1 MGSRAVIITGGRILA
16 TLVSEQLQ
24 SDDIIIG
31 VDKGLEF
38 LDAEGIEP
46 QYIVGD
52 FDSVSPI
59 IYRKFKEKSHIPIR
73 EYNPVKDASDTEIAV
88 RLALELRCKEI
99 LILGGTGTR
108 LDHVWANVQ
117 VLQIPYAQG
126 VNAAILDE
134 YNKIE
139 LIPKFKILSRDD
151 LYGEYFSVFSLGG
164 NVEGLSICGAKYN
177 LDNTTLCPHNSLSV
191 SNVVEEEFVEIRY
204 EKGLLILMQTKE
216 L

>member
-1 MGSRAVIITGGRILA
+1 MGSRVVIISGGRISA

-24 SDDIIIG
+24 SDDVIIG

-52 FDSVSPI
+52 FDSVSPT
-59 IYRKFKEKSHIPIR
+59 IYQKFKEKSHIPIR

-88 RLALELRCKEI
+88 RLALELGCEEI
-99 LILGGTGTR
+99 LIIGGTGTR

-117 VLQIPYAQG
+117 VLQIPYAQN
-126 VNAAILDE
+126 VKAVILDE

-139 LIPKFKILSRDD
+139 LIPKIKVLYRVD
-151 LYGEYFSVFSLGG
+151 LYGEYFSLFSLGE
-164 NVEGLSICGAKYN
+164 NVEGLSIRGAKYN

-191 SNVVEEEFVEIRY
+191 SNVVEEECVEIRY
-204 EKGLLILMQTKE
+204 EKGILILMQTKE

>member
-1 MGSRAVIITGGRILA
+1 MESRAVIISGGRISA
-16 TLVSEQLQ
+16 TVVSEQLQ

-31 VDKGLEF
+31 VDKGMEF

-52 FDSVSPI
+52 FDSVSPT

-88 RLALELRCKEI
+88 RLALELGCQEI

-126 VNAAILDE
+126 VHAVILDE

-139 LIPKFKILSRDD
+139 LIPKMKILSRDD
-151 LYGEYFSVFSLGG
+151 LYGEYFSLFSLEG
-164 NVEGLSICGAKYN
+164 NVEGLSISGARYN
-177 LDNTTLCPHNSLSV
+177 LDNKTLCPNNSLSV
-191 SNVVEEEFVEIRY
+191 SNVVEEECVEIRY
-204 EKGLLILMQTKE
+204 EKGILILMQTKE